1 MTATP
6 EPAYLRRLLLL
17 LASASFFQGYDLSV
31 LALLL
36 PDIQATYGA
45 REAVLGLAR
54 IPIELGLVASL
65 FVARLGDRFG
75 RRRLLLLSILG
86 YTAFT
91 ALTAAAWDLRS
102 FACFQ
107 FGSRVFLGAEVV
119 LAVTLVVEEFPA
131 HRRGRALGV
140 LLAWEAAGTIAVAV
154 LMAAGLQATPLG
166 WRAFFLVGLVP
177 LAGLSLARR
186 QLRESSRFLA
196 VRGAH
201 DGVHDGEHDVNRRR
215 PTPASP
221 WRPPHRRRLVTVG
234 LVHLLRSIPLAGAT
248 AWWAYFAERERGF
261 TEVEVAVAVLGAFS
275 AGGIAYYLCGRAMDR
290 FGRRPTAMVY
300 LAGAI
305 ISGVA
310 AFQVTGRAWAHVA
323 LVGAV
328 GFGLGAQPVLSAFS
342 TELFPTEIRGRAAA
356 AVRHLFEVPGY
367 LLGPAAVGVL
377 GDRAS
382 GAIGTI
388 GDVASL
394 LMLVAVPAVWLVRK
408 LPETRGVD
416 LDGQHDEEPGVGGWP
431 PRPRRRSGDAQ
442 ALGDRGQV
450 GAAAEQGEDEQPA
463 RAQHVV
469 LAFRDGQGAGLAL
482 DLEGEVHPDRLALAD
497 VGPFLAQAGDAHPLQ
512 LLGRLGGDRLE

>member
-1 MTATP
+1 MSGHSSPRTAPGRPGSRARAPAGDGAMTASP
-6 EPAYLRRLLLL
+6 EPAYLRRLLFL

-65 FVARLGDRFG
+65 LVARLGDRLG
-75 RRRLLLLSILG
+75 RRRLLLLSISG

-91 ALTAAAWDLRS
+91 ALTVAAWDLRS

-166 WRAFFLVGLVP
+166 WRAFFLVGLAP

-196 VRGAH
+196 VRAARG
-201 DGVHDGEHDVNRRR
+201 GEHDADR
-215 PTPASP
+215 PRPVRSASP
-221 WRPPHRRRLVTVG
+221 WRPPHRRRLVTIG
-234 LVHLLRSIPLAGAT
+234 LVHLLRSVPLSGAT

-261 TEVEVAVAVLGAFS
+261 TEAEVGVAVLGAFS
-275 AGGIAYYLCGRAMDR
+275 AGCVAYYLCGRAMDR

-305 ISGVA
+305 VSGVA
-310 AFQVTGRAWAHVA
+310 AFQVNGRAWVHLA

-328 GFGLGAQPVLSAFS
+328 GLGLGAQPVLSAFS

-356 AVRHLFEVPGY
+356 TVRHLFEVPGY
-367 LLGPAAVGVL
+367 LVGPAAVGVL
-377 GDRAS
+377 GDGAS

-394 LMLVAVPAVWLVRK
+394 LMLVAVPTLWLVRK
-408 LPETRGVD
+408 LPETRGVE
-416 LDGQHDEEPGVGGWP
+416 LDGPHDE
-431 PRPRRRSGDAQ
+431 A
-442 ALGDRGQV
+442 
-450 GAAAEQGEDEQPA
+450 
-463 RAQHVV
+463 HVMAD
-469 LAFRDGQGAGLAL
+469 LAWRTA
-482 DLEGEVHPDRLALAD
+482 
-497 VGPFLAQAGDAHPLQ
+497 
-512 LLGRLGGDRLE
+512 